1 MPVVID
7 SLIRDVIRDDG
18 LTRGLGD
25 EEARMLVEWLADWG
39 ELLGEAARSEAE
51 AQEFIRRLARRARAI
66 ARFVKLWCE
75 PKSRGAAM
83 QLLGVERFS
92 WPLPSDQGI
101 DPADLMQGILRWESD
116 HRLG

>member
-7 SLIRDVIRDDG
+7 PLIRDVVRDEA

-25 EEARMLVEWLADWG
+25 EEARMLVDWIADWA

-51 AQEFIRRLARRARAI
+51 AQEYIRRLARRGRAI
-66 ARFVKLWCE
+66 ARFVTLWCE
-75 PKSRGAAM
+75 PKSRGAAV

-92 WPLPSDQGI
+92 WPLPPDRQI
-101 DPADLMQGILRWESD
+101 DPADLMQDILRWESD
-116 HRLG
+116 HRNY